1 MSLPGIW
8 NWKIE
13 NKINRKMLKKNWFIE
28 KKEMGG
34 ARIPP
39 FFACLRNS
47 FIISCID
54 PPHDEDVDDNDDDDD
69 DKAAELT

>member
-1 MSLPGIW
+1 
-8 NWKIE
+8 
-13 NKINRKMLKKNWFIE
+13 MLKKNWFIE